1 MRFNHYI
8 CVFIGL
14 LATCFYSCENDIEKI
29 NIFLDE
35 RKLPQVTIKDTEI
48 LYSDSAKLK
57 VKIITS
63 RLEKYNIP
71 KDPYIEFPDGIHVI
85 FYDKNENIES
95 QINAQYAI
103 YWEAKD
109 LWKAENNVKA
119 VNKDGEQLNTE
130 LLFWDQRTEKIY
142 SNKFVKIINEDGTF
156 YGENGFE
163 SNQDLSKWKLIGSK
177 GSVNIKDE
185 E

>member
-1 MRFNHYI
+1 MNYRHY
-8 CVFIGL
+8 L
-14 LATCFYSCENDIEKI
+14 LLFLGFMCILCSCENNIEKV

-35 RKLPQVTIKDTEI
+35 KKLPQVTIKDTEI

-63 RLEKYNIP
+63 KLEKYSIP
-71 KDPYIEFPDGIHVI
+71 KDPYIEFPEGIHVI
-85 FYDKNENIES
+85 FYDDDEEIES
-95 QINAQYAI
+95 QIDAQYAI

-119 VNKDGEQLNTE
+119 VNREGEQLNTE
-130 LLFWDQRTEKIY
+130 MLFWDQSKGKIY
-142 SNKFVKIINEDGTF
+142 SNKFVKIKNKDGIF

-163 SNQDLSKWKLIGSK
+163 ANQDLSKWRLIGSK

>member
-1 MRFNHYI
+1 MKKYI
-8 CVFIGL
+8 YLVFYGL
-14 LATCFYSCENDIEKI
+14 SVLMCSCESDIEKI

-35 RKLPQVTIKDTEI
+35 KNIPQITIKNTEI
-48 LYSDSAKLK
+48 VYSDSAKIK
-57 VKIITS
+57 VKIIAS
-63 RLEKYNIP
+63 QLEKYERP
-71 KDPYIEFPDGIHVI
+71 KDPYIEFPKGIHVI
-85 FYDKNENIES
+85 FYDDEENVES
-95 QINAQYAI
+95 QIDAQYAI
-103 YWEAKD
+103 YWEAKG

-119 VNKDGEQLNTE
+119 VNKDGEQLYTE
-130 LLFWDQRTEKIY
+130 LLFWDQSAEKIY

-163 SNQDLSKWKLIGSK
+163 ANQNLSQWKLIGSK